1 MKRFLLWLVGVVL
14 GVGIF
19 LGAVMGVSYAF
30 TTEGG
35 CPDSTAQ
42 FGTEALEPNGWCWQ
56 VPLIG
61 GKLDKVFASPATL
74 TVQKL
79 GTLYTAHPAITLPDW
94 ASYTTLT
101 IQNAYGSIV
110 FVGSVSDYQSF
121 LFPANGEYKAELSV
135 WRGPEGGMATQFEGG
150 STGSVRKNLGLEK
163 PAKPTGWY
171 RYAFRFTLQASA
183 EVELSAERA
192 EQGGIVG
199 LRISGM
205 TGDAAPTV
213 ETDLGN
219 VQCVRAADGW
229 RAYIPAAYNASSGGH
244 EVNITVNGETI
255 TRSIIVLPKDF
266 GTVDVEPEPDAS
278 DAANT
283 QFRNAVWGLYEAPAR
298 EKMWQ
303 GGFVNPVESYTT
315 LVDYGQVRVVNGRQS
330 SRSNSTKLY
339 TIPGEP
345 CRAPA
350 NGVVV
355 LAEELAL
362 TGNTVVIDHGCGM
375 RSYLY
380 GLQTL
385 SVSAGQTVEK
395 GQAVG
400 VLGEELTACGTISE
414 LSRRIS
420 VIRSRNIS
428 MSCVFQN
435 LAGLQNRYPQNQW
448 QEILGNCDVQ
458 FFLGCTDQLTAEYV
472 SQRTG
477 IASVA
482 VSSTSKALSTLRVS
496 DYTPQYRESSGVGKR
511 PVLTPDEVLRLPVDE
526 ALVILRGHKVLK
538 VHKMDYSLHPAYKHL
553 RECKASA
560 HIPEW
565 RKALPET
572 LKIFPEET
580 ANPPRHHLS
589 AVAVLPNQKRW
600 LPPTKNPS

>member
-1 MKRFLLWLVGVVL
+1 MKRLLLWLVGVAL
-14 GVGIF
+14 GVVVL
-19 LGAVMGVSYAF
+19 LGAVMAVSYAF
-30 TTEGG
+30 TTQGS
-35 CPDSTAQ
+35 CPAPEVR
-42 FGTEALEPNGWCWQ
+42 FGDEALEVNGYCWQ
-56 VPLIG
+56 VPLLSG
-61 GKLDKVFASPATL
+61 QLDKVFASPETL

-79 GTLYTAHPAITLPDW
+79 GTFYDAHPALTLPEW
-94 ASYTTLT
+94 ASYATLT
-101 IQNAYGSIV
+101 IENTA
-110 FVGSVSDYQSF
+110 GSVVYTGSAGDYAGF
-121 LFPANGEYKAELSV
+121 LFPANGEYKASLTV
-135 WRGPEGGMATQFEGG
+135 WRLPAGGTVTRFEGG
-150 STGSVRKNLGLEK
+150 NTGAIRRNSRLEK
-163 PAKPTGWY
+163 PARPTGWY
-171 RYAFRFTLQASA
+171 GFSFRFTLQASA
-183 EVELSAERA
+183 EVELSAERV

-315 LVDYGQVRVVNGRQS
+315 LVDYGQVRVVNGRQG

-355 LAEELAL
+355 LAAELAL

-400 VLGEELTACGTISE
+400 VLGEELTMDFKLGSK
-414 LSRRIS
+414 S
-420 VIRSRNIS
+420 VNPW
-428 MSCVFQN
+428 MLFQTSG
-435 LAGLQNRYPQNQW
+435 GLFWKEN
-448 QEILGNCDVQ
+448 
-458 FFLGCTDQLTAEYV
+458 
-472 SQRTG
+472 S
-477 IASVA
+477 
-482 VSSTSKALSTLRVS
+482 
-496 DYTPQYRESSGVGKR
+496 
-511 PVLTPDEVLRLPVDE
+511 
-526 ALVILRGHKVLK
+526 
-538 VHKMDYSLHPAYKHL
+538 
-553 RECKASA
+553 
-560 HIPEW
+560 
-565 RKALPET
+565 
-572 LKIFPEET
+572 
-580 ANPPRHHLS
+580 
-589 AVAVLPNQKRW
+589 
-600 LPPTKNPS
+600 

>member
-61 GKLDKVFASPATL
+61 GKLDKVFASPAIL

-121 LFPANGEYKAELSV
+121 LFPTNGEYKAELSV
-135 WRGPEGGMATQFEGG
+135 WRVPEGGMATQFEGG

-266 GTVDVEPEPDAS
+266 GTADAEPEPDAS

-298 EKMWQ
+298 EKC
-303 GGFVNPVESYTT
+303 G
-315 LVDYGQVRVVNGRQS
+315 RV
-330 SRSNSTKLY
+330 
-339 TIPGEP
+339 
-345 CRAPA
+345 
-350 NGVVV
+350 
-355 LAEELAL
+355 AL
-362 TGNTVVIDHGCGM
+362 
-375 RSYLY
+375 
-380 GLQTL
+380 
-385 SVSAGQTVEK
+385 
-395 GQAVG
+395 
-400 VLGEELTACGTISE
+400 
-414 LSRRIS
+414 
-420 VIRSRNIS
+420 
-428 MSCVFQN
+428 
-435 LAGLQNRYPQNQW
+435 
-448 QEILGNCDVQ
+448 
-458 FFLGCTDQLTAEYV
+458 
-472 SQRTG
+472 
-477 IASVA
+477 
-482 VSSTSKALSTLRVS
+482 
-496 DYTPQYRESSGVGKR
+496 
-511 PVLTPDEVLRLPVDE
+511 
-526 ALVILRGHKVLK
+526 
-538 VHKMDYSLHPAYKHL
+538 
-553 RECKASA
+553 
-560 HIPEW
+560 
-565 RKALPET
+565 
-572 LKIFPEET
+572 
-580 ANPPRHHLS
+580 
-589 AVAVLPNQKRW
+589 
-600 LPPTKNPS
+600 